1 MTRSTEQLLHEKE
14 LTKLGLM
21 KLAKQRGRMESPIKA
36 YKLLGA
42 RKVSLCARRVLIFLA
57 RHPLLAMVSD
67 NSGLHLPWADH
78 T

>member
-21 KLAKQRGRMESPIKA
+21 KLVKQRGRMESPIKA
-36 YKLLGA
+36 YKLLEA
-42 RKVSLCARRVLIFLA
+42 RKVSLHARCVLIFLA
-57 RHPLLAMVSD
+57 RHPLLVTVSD